1 MNGHQMRKARYPA
14 ITAGMTEPT
23 STQDLFKGRH
33 FDQEIIILCVR
44 WYLAFKLSSRDLALR
59 MGEREILGGS
69 SRFLGLRSRAEI
81 RIPAPESVLPLIV
94 EHAGSYLQEEMRT
107 ALAPSHLLFLH
118 HSLAHDLI
126 DRRLDETGSD
136 PFPVAIALPVVRYEL
151 LVALDV
157 GV

>member
-1 MNGHQMRKARYPA
+1 MFSGSPSRFPVKAPWARGLQA
-14 ITAGMTEPT
+14 WSRTRRAG
-23 STQDLFKGRH
+23 D
-33 FDQEIIILCVR
+33 
-44 WYLAFKLSSRDLALR
+44 SR
-59 MGEREILGGS
+59 GS

-81 RIPAPESVLPLIV
+81 RIPAPEGVLPLLV
-94 EHAGSYLQEEMRT
+94 EHAGSYLQEEMCST
-107 ALAPSHLLFLH
+107 LAPSHLLFLH

-136 PFPVAIALPVVRYEL
+136 PFPVAIALPIIRHEL